1 MARPRPRGRSRNSYG
16 RNEPQG
22 SPHTLVLALG
32 VVISISLQLFG
43 WPGGVALLLTFA
55 MARLCAKGTFPTG
68 KDAWG
73 KPDAADKRERRAMD
87 SYDGVTNLAS
97 PGMWLLPVGPSWVL
111 AFGVGLLLSSTQRL
125 GMGVA
130 LLDALCVCESLMMLG
145 NMRRRKVRPAL
156 RMMTWAG
163 WWKDANH
170 VLCVAV
176 GALSVWGAAL
186 LAVFGGPTVL
196 AFGVALTL
204 TGAVWWLPLLKAYNK
219 PGRDAAKMLA
229 KVTDWLSRMGK
240 PPVGRPV
247 AAFNANDLGGGL
259 TECIIK
265 VADGEDSER
274 WFRGNLADQLAPL
287 AEPERLRVTFAPTK
301 DGDHTKAV
309 MLLTPTAFPG
319 MKGLDAKQAR
329 GWLVAEYM
337 RVCRLWNVI
346 PGRIGRMSRISSD
359 SWVFEIVGGE
369 TSPFV
374 INRDWLQGTDD
385 DLGFGLKSH
394 VVQDPSPRHFYWLL
408 GSDDGY
414 DDKAA
419 CKWRD
424 MKSPTLTKD
433 TGTKAYLALVSRA
446 ASDTAIWNE
455 ALSKAKLDAP
465 VALYDTERVLEGPGW
480 KVSRILVQIPRSASG
495 ITDYMRVDARPA
507 FADAV
512 VADLLPMRM
521 RDGRFALRRGVFL
534 RDAGGTPPTTL
545 GGDRGSTEAAS
556 EVAKVL
562 VARAFREVLKAPIA
576 VMSASQLAKDGFG
589 WSMWRVAIRLPGG
602 LAAADVV
609 RRTAAMQSAL
619 GVERLLW
626 RWNGPAEAELWAGSK
641 PRVSPRQ
648 ARQWSDQRDQKSAIS
663 LLLDSAW
670 ESAKLVAA
678 DGRTPHAESVD
689 DAGNGLV
696 RVVFS
701 LPAGLSPDDIEA
713 KLDRFRATSGYAY
726 ARVEEA
732 PKAGVVQLLLGVKDP
747 MPESVTLDW
756 GVIDGCSDIQ
766 LPFGVDDLGR
776 TVVHDLKT
784 SPHILVSGNSGGG
797 KSVAAAVLVA
807 AALEHGADLV
817 LADPEKGNLDMSFA
831 KRNALAFATT
841 LRDTAAAM
849 KWVESEMARR
859 IQINKELGVSN
870 WLDIPEDRRY
880 NLLVAQVD
888 EFNSLMGALR
898 PPKNP
903 DGDPLIANQI
913 IEINE
918 ANRLRQ
924 MCGDSVSKIA
934 AKGRST
940 GITLILGAQ
949 ALNANELNLLS
960 GAGTLKRNVARLF
973 LGAGNAAGNVS
984 QNNIRDANRIIRS
997 MGGEGMPK
1005 GRGIYE
1011 RTGGRVKAVQ
1021 CYWTGGLDALTEHFA
1036 PLPDANPIDLTPYLP
1051 ATTAKVG
1058 VVEQPA
1064 VTPDIVTVDDSSDE
1078 DWDI

>member
-1 MARPRPRGRSRNSYG
+1 M
-16 RNEPQG
+16 
-22 SPHTLVLALG
+22 VLALG
-32 VVISISLQLFG
+32 VAISIALQFFG
-43 WPGGVALLLTFA
+43 WPGGVALLLTFVV
-55 MARLCAKGTFPTG
+55 ARFCAKGTFPTG

-97 PGMWLLPVGPSWVL
+97 PGIWLLPVGPSWVL

-156 RMMTWAG
+156 HMMTWAE
-163 WWKDANH
+163 WWGSANH
-170 VLCVAV
+170 VLCIAV
-176 GALSVWGAAL
+176 GVLSVWGAAL
-186 LAVFGGPTVL
+186 LAVFGGPTVP

-204 TGAVWWLPLLKAYNK
+204 TGAVWWLPLVKAYNK

-229 KVTDWLSRMGK
+229 KVTGWLSRMGK

-265 VADGEDSER
+265 VADGEDSEH

-319 MKGLDAKQAR
+319 MEGLDAKQAR

-346 PGRIGRMSRISSD
+346 PGRIGKMSRISSD

-374 INRDWLQGTDD
+374 VNRDWLQGTDD
-385 DLGFGLKSH
+385 DLGHGLKSR
-394 VVQDPSPRHFYWLL
+394 VVQDPSQRHFYWLL
-408 GSDDGY
+408 GSDDVY
-414 DDKAA
+414 DDKVA

-433 TGTKAYLALVSRA
+433 TDTKAYLALVSRA

-480 KVSRILVQIPRSASG
+480 KVSRMLVQIPRSASG
-495 ITDYMRVDARPA
+495 ITDYMKVDARPA

-545 GGDRGSTEAAS
+545 GGDKGSTEAAS

-589 WSMWRVAIRLPGG
+589 WSMWRVVVRLPGG

-609 RRTAAMQSAL
+609 RKTAAMQSAL

-626 RWNGPAEAELWAGSK
+626 KWDGPAEVELWAGSK

-701 LPAGLSPDDIEA
+701 LPAGLSPDDIES

-732 PKAGVVQLLLGVKDP
+732 PKAGTVQLLLGVKDP
-747 MPESVTLDW
+747 MPESVMIDYD
-756 GVIDGCSDIQ
+756 VIARSKVTD
-766 LPFGVDDLGR
+766 LPFGVNDLGQ
-776 TVVHDLKT
+776 VVYHRLDVSPHALVTGSTGAGKT
-784 SPHILVSGNSGGG
+784 SLSQVLL
-797 KSVAAAVLVA
+797 ADAV
-807 AALEHGADLV
+807 EKGYQLV
-817 LADPEKGNLDMSFA
+817 LADPEKGAADWVPFRHL
-831 KRNALAFATT
+831 ALAFATS
-841 LRDTAAAM
+841 LADTVAAL
-849 KWVESEMARR
+849 KWVEAEM
-859 IQINKELGVSN
+859 
-870 WLDIPEDRRY
+870 DRRM
-880 NLLVAQVD
+880 LLNRENHVADVKDLPAGKRVPYLMCAVD
-888 EFNSLMGALR
+888 EFGSLLSSER

-903 DGDPLIANQI
+903 DGDPTIANQI

-918 ANRLRQ
+918 GNRLRQ

-934 AKGRST
+934 AKGRSA
-940 GITLILGAQ
+940 GITLVLCTQ

-960 GAGTLKRNVARLF
+960 GAGTLKRNVARVF
-973 LGAGNAAGNVS
+973 IGSGNAAGNVDV
-984 QNNIRDANRIIRS
+984 NEIRNANRIIRS
-997 MGGEGMPK
+997 YGNMPK
-1005 GRGIYE
+1005 GRGVYQP
-1011 RTGGRVKAVQ
+1011 TGGHVIGIQ
-1021 CYWTGGLDALTEHFA
+1021 SWYSGGVEALEERFGSR
-1036 PLPDANPIDLTPYLP
+1036 PDVGKVDLTPYLP
-1051 ATTAKVG
+1051 AATAKVG
-1058 VVEQPA
+1058 IVEHPVVKPEI
-1064 VTPDIVTVDDSSDE
+1064 TTVDDSADD

>member
-1 MARPRPRGRSRNSYG
+1 M
-16 RNEPQG
+16 
-22 SPHTLVLALG
+22 VLALG

-374 INRDWLQGTDD
+374 IDRDWLQGTDD

-394 VVQDPSPRHFYWLL
+394 VVQDPSPKHFYWLL
-408 GSDDGY
+408 GSDEGY
-414 DDKAA
+414 DDKVA

-495 ITDYMRVDARPA
+495 ITDYMKVDARPA

-626 RWNGPAEAELWAGSK
+626 KWNGPAEAELWAGSK

-701 LPAGLSPDDIEA
+701 LPAGLSPDDIES

-732 PKAGVVQLLLGVKDP
+732 PKAGAVQLLLGVKDP
-747 MPESVTLDW
+747 MPESVMIDW
-756 GVIDGCSDIQ
+756 SVVDASKPDE
-766 LPFGVDDLGR
+766 LPFAVDDLGN
-776 TVVHDLKT
+776 VVRHTLGR
-784 SPHILVSGNSGGG
+784 SPHLLTTGVTGFG
-797 KSVAAAVLVA
+797 KSSVAQVLLADAAEKGWDIIVC
-807 AALEHGADLV
+807 
-817 LADPEKGNLDMSFA
+817 DPEKGAVDFMPFQHLS
-831 KRNALAFATT
+831 LAYAVT
-841 LRDTAAAM
+841 LEDTAAAL
-849 KWVESEMARR
+849 KWAEAEMDRR
-859 IQINKELGVSN
+859 IRLYGEAGVSSI
-870 WLDIPEDRRY
+870 WAMPEDTRPKP
-880 NLLVAQVD
+880 LAILVD
-888 EFNSLMGALR
+888 EFNSLLQSDKAPR
-898 PPKNP
+898 NP
-903 DGDPLIANQI
+903 DDDPTIANQI
-913 IEINE
+913 IQINA
-918 ANRLRQ
+918 ANKLRQ

-934 AKGRST
+934 AKGRSA
-940 GITLILGAQ
+940 GITLMLCAQ

-960 GAGTLKRNVARLF
+960 AAGTLKRNVARIF
-973 LGAGNAAGNVS
+973 LGSGNAAGNVS
-984 QNNIRDANRIIRS
+984 QNNIREANRIIRS
-997 MGGEGMPK
+997 FGNMPK
-1005 GRGIYE
+1005 GRGLYE
-1011 RTGGRVKAVQ
+1011 PTGGHVVGIQ
-1021 CYWTGGLDALTEHFA
+1021 TWWSGGVDVLTERFGSK
-1036 PLPDANPIDLTPYLP
+1036 PGVRKIDLSPYRQQ
-1051 ATTAKVG
+1051 ASGRVG
-1058 VVEQPA
+1058 VIEQPVA
-1064 VTPDIVTVDDSSDE
+1064 MPDVVTVDDSSDE